1 MNSLRVSDL
10 ITVQCTDVC
19 ATEPDSLLLTSS
31 SSSSSISSLPYE
43 QQFGFIG
50 CESNSI
56 DAVFLDL
63 PEPWKAIPHAYRIL
77 KSGRSICCYSPCME
91 QVNKTC
97 AKLRELNFHS
107 IRMTEVRQRPFEGR
121 FIYLFLLSLLF
132 LCYFFIINS

>member
-1 MNSLRVSDL
+1 MIVYLFSLKVSNL

-19 ATEPDSLLLTSS
+19 ATEPDPSIINSTSL
-31 SSSSSISSLPYE
+31 SSLPYE

-50 CESNSI
+50 CESDSI

-63 PEPWKAIPHAYRIL
+63 PEPWKAIPHAFRIL

-121 FIYLFLLSLLF
+121 
-132 LCYFFIINS
+132 